1 MREANSLL
9 QKVFKHEENSLFRLA
24 DKSKEYLEI
33 DGENMP
39 PKQVSQKIRAKLKE
53 NHLKN
58 WQSKVT
64 HRYNHRL
71 ISENPKVDEKL
82 SAG

>member
-1 MREANSLL
+1 MR
-9 QKVFKHEENSLFRLA
+9 QNSLFRLV
-24 DKSKEYLEI
+24 DKLKEYLEI